1 MKVTEALARRG
12 GVATRAEL
20 EGMGCDPETLQM
32 AVDYG
37 NAIKVRRGVYASLGT
52 PELALRALRVG
63 GLLACA
69 SALEFYGIAGPSAKL
84 HVQVAA
90 NASRFR
96 IGDEDVVLHW
106 KRRREYSG
114 RLAVL
119 PETAR
124 RQARLCPHALVPQ
137 RGQQISIRAAP
148 VERLSS

>member
-1 MKVTEALARRG
+1 MRVTEALVRWG

-20 EGMGCDPETLQM
+20 ESSGCDPQTLQM

-52 PELALRALRVG
+52 PPLALRALRVG
-63 GLLACA
+63 GRLACA
-69 SALEFYGIAGPSAKL
+69 SALEYYGLAELSAKL
-84 HVQVAA
+84 HVQVTA
-90 NASRFR
+90 NSSRFR
-96 IGDEDVVLHW
+96 FGDEDVVLHW

-124 RQARLCPHALVPQ
+124 RQARLCPHAVVQ
-137 RGQQISIRAAP
+137 HRGQRP
-148 VERLSS
+148 SS